1 MGYVA
6 DRWHKTRPAPG
17 DPECGE
23 HKGLVASKAHG
34 KGKRWQ
40 ARYDDPNGRE
50 ITSLHRTKT
59 EAEKEITKQEAAKDS
74 GAWID
79 PKAGQVTVAKYA
91 LETWLPAQ
99 GIIDRSVTEYRG
111 AIERYLI
118 PEWGNRQIRS
128 IKPSEAGAW
137 QKLLV
142 SKYKLSGAYPNRVAR
157 YVRSIFR
164 LAVIDRVI
172 PVSPFAGIKAPTLV
186 EKATQPPDVAQVRQ
200 LIAAAYHDRWKA
212 MIEFNA
218 LTGLRSGEI
227 RGLRL
232 DRIDF
237 LRRTMLVDQQLVYE
251 KGKGMYFDE
260 LKTGAG
266 LRTLPLSKRAV
277 DLLAAYVQKYP
288 PRESGPGEGLVFVM
302 ADGGLIGESTLD
314 YALKSTCKKAKTTA
328 RHWHELRHHY
338 ASVLIAGG
346 ENPKVVQKRL
356 GHKDVMTTLRTYSH
370 LFAEAEEQT
379 RDVLDA
385 AWAEPGE
392 TGPVEESPQQGGR
405 IPESRRRQGALRQ
418 VSG

>member
-6 DRWHKTRPAPG
+6 DRWHKTRPAPD
-17 DPECGE
+17 DPLCGE
-23 HKGLVASKAHG
+23 HKGLVASAAHG
-34 KGKRWQ
+34 KVKRWQ

-50 ITSLHRTKT
+50 ITSLWKTKA
-59 EAEKEITKQEAAKDS
+59 EAEAEIVKQESAKQTGS
-74 GAWID
+74 WLD
-79 PKAGQVTVAKYA
+79 PKAGRVTVERFAYD
-91 LETWLPAQ
+91 TWLPALN
-99 GIIDRSVTEYRG
+99 INSRSRAEYEGVLR
-111 AIERYLI
+111 RYLI
-118 PEWGNRQIRS
+118 PEWGNREIRS
-128 IKPSEAGAW
+128 IRPSEAGAW
-137 QKLLV
+137 QQLLT
-142 SKYKLSGAYPNRVAR
+142 SKYKLKGSYPNRVSR
-157 YVRSIFR
+157 YVRGIFR

-172 PVSPFAGIKAPTLV
+172 PLSPFEQIPAPAAD
-186 EKATQPPDVAQVRQ
+186 ESATQPPDVTEVRQ
-200 LIAAAYHDRWKA
+200 LIAAAYDERWAA
-212 MIEFNA
+212 MIELNA

-251 KGKGMYFDE
+251 KRKGMYFDE

-266 LRTLPLSKRAV
+266 LRTLPLTKRAV
-277 DLLAAYVQKYP
+277 DLLAAYVHANP
-288 PRESGPGEGLVFVM
+288 PRGEGPGEGLVFVM

-314 YALKSTCKKAKTTA
+314 YALKSICKKAKAPA

-356 GHKDVMTTLRTYSH
+356 GHKDVMTTLRTYAH
-370 LFAEAEEQT
+370 LFAEAEEKT

-392 TGPVEESPQQGGR
+392 TVAEEGSPQQGGR
-405 IPESRRRQGALRQ
+405 IPESRSSDGEVVQLRA
-418 VSG
+418 